1 MITKLQILV
10 LIFSDMCK
18 KTLLENDR
26 NLFD

>member
-1 MITKLQILV
+1 MIIKLQILV

-18 KTLLENDR
+18 KTLLENGR